1 MSSTDTSGDHP
12 LRPNAPEH
20 TTDSTL
26 QIWAQN
32 NVYSDTSRNGGA
44 TGTHKG
50 DLNPHSAKSPA
61 ESDVAKIL
69 GDFKLSDN
77 GPAARVAGDAGKEA
91 AKAVIDQL
99 KNQSQTSP
107 DAAMVAVANTLADD
121 ARLTGFL
128 TDSNGFIT
136 QKAVGNLHMADQGS
150 VEHQRD
156 TRNPQSTIL
165 TDAERK
171 ELDFILKHSG
181 ALGGGIVA
189 GALVGASTGEIEK
202 IAAKHPG
209 ASVSELTAIAAKSVM
224 ATIEAAQKIEK
235 PVIRKADEP
244 TVPPE
249 KFAEVAKR
257 VLAKIDTGHTGAVTK
272 EQLAKAM
279 EDPQF
284 KGAEAQALAAMYKN
298 FDKLHNL
305 SGHEWMWSTDTI
317 TTGDLDKFAAIQKD
331 HAPKAQ
337 ESANLS
343 YWAGSNLKNFTSNG
357 SEYLTRDDI
366 ERGLKNPS
374 TSQYDRQMLQLAKKY
389 YGEMDSMLNFSGLKV
404 KDFQDLAK
412 KYDQD
417 SDGKLISAVYSSCW
431 MVSENAQKGGTA
443 SSLYGDA
450 DPLKSINAEA
460 VKQGTIGDCYYEAV
474 VAGLAKSNPAAIRDM
489 IKDNHNGTYT
499 VTFPGA
505 PNEHITIKKPTEAEL
520 GTYNLGGKDGIWAS
534 VLEKAYGEYRRIHGH
549 GAPTPQEGADGGGR
563 PEPVV
568 KLLTG
573 KDADTTNVE
582 GTKAAE
588 IAKKLT
594 DAFAGKPPKV
604 VAAGINAD
612 GNFWHNLFGN
622 LDPKTADQYY
632 RQHEY
637 TIVGFTPDGHGGG
650 TVEVRNPWGGAA
662 GTPDGTFKIPLNV
675 FMRNFSDVTIQK

>member
-12 LRPNAPEH
+12 LHPTAPEIK
-20 TTDSTL
+20 TDSTL

-32 NVYSDTSRNGGA
+32 NVYSDTAKTSGAGTNKADSR
-44 TGTHKG
+44 
-50 DLNPHSAKSPA
+50 PHLASGPVD
-61 ESDVAKIL
+61 SDVAKIL

-77 GPAARVAGDAGKEA
+77 GPEALSGGDAGKETA
-91 AKAVIDQL
+91 RAVIEQL
-99 KNQSQTSP
+99 KNQAKNSP

-121 ARLTGFL
+121 ARLAGYL
-128 TDSNGFIT
+128 TDSNGLIT
-136 QKAVGNLHMADQGS
+136 QKAAGNLHMADQGS
-150 VEHQRD
+150 QEHQRD
-156 TRNPQSTIL
+156 SRNPQPTIL

-171 ELDFILKHSG
+171 DLDFILKNSG
-181 ALGGGIVA
+181 VLGGGIVA
-189 GALVGASTGEIEK
+189 GVFAGATTSEIAK
-202 IAAKHPG
+202 IAAKHPD
-209 ASVSELTAIAAKSVM
+209 ASVSELTVIAARSVM
-224 ATIEAAQKIEK
+224 ATMEAAKKTEK
-235 PVIRKADEP
+235 PVIRHSDEP
-244 TVPPE
+244 TVAPD
-249 KFAEVAKR
+249 KFADVAKR
-257 VLAKIDTGHTGAVTK
+257 VLAKIDTGHSGAVTK

-284 KGAEAQALAAMYKN
+284 KGAEAQALAAMYRN

-305 SGHEWMWSTDTI
+305 SSHEYIWSTATI
-317 TTGDLDKFAAIQKD
+317 TTGDLDKFAAIQKE
-331 HAPKAQ
+331 HTPKVL
-337 ESANLS
+337 ETANLS
-343 YWAGSNLKNFTSNG
+343 NWANNNLKNFTSNG

-366 ERGLKNPS
+366 ERGLKNPR
-374 TSQYDRQMLQLAKKY
+374 TSQYDREMLQLAKKY
-389 YGEMDSMLNFSGLKV
+389 YGEMDSMLNFSGLKA

-412 KYDQD
+412 KYDEDGD
-417 SDGKLISAVYSSCW
+417 SKPISAIFASCW
-431 MVSENAQKGGTA
+431 YVSENAQKTGTA

-450 DPLKSINAEA
+450 DPLKSINPEA

-505 PNEHITIKKPTEAEL
+505 PNEPITIKKPTEAEL
-520 GTYNLGGKDGIWAS
+520 GTYNFGGKDGIWAS
-534 VLEKAYGEYRRIHGH
+534 VLEKAYGEYRRKHGH

-573 KDADTTNVE
+573 KDADTTIVE
-582 GTKAAE
+582 GAKAADV
-588 IAKKLT
+588 AKKLT

-612 GNFWHNLFGN
+612 GNFWHRLFGN

-650 TVEVRNPWGGAA
+650 TVEVRNPWGGAIN
-662 GTPDGTFKIPLNV
+662 TPNGTFKIPLSV